1 MRKLLLILL
10 FATLSAEG
18 QAPATFAEGVVAFEK
33 KEWKA
38 AEAAMR
44 ATIAGNPKESP
55 GTVRVSGEWY
65 ETYVPHYFLARALAK
80 QGKCAEAVK
89 EFEETERQGVTMQI
103 GDFARHV
110 TSRGGCGG
118 APKAEPKKKIVLEA
132 TVPFGDE
139 APPPPPLTT
148 TRAAPPPKPIVVT
161 TTTAAPA
168 PAPVP
173 PRTVPAPAVDLDTRA
188 RLSAAIDAYLG
199 GRYELATRILSESRF
214 TDRAAAGEA
223 ALFRAAARHALYRS
237 SGGQDAALRDLVASD
252 LREYRALRP
261 NARPDPRVFP
271 PGFIALVR

>member
-10 FATLSAEG
+10 AATLSAEG

-80 QGKCAEAVK
+80 QGKCAEAIK

-132 TVPFGDE
+132 TVPFGEE
-139 APPPPPLTT
+139 AVPRAATAAPPSPPPPP
-148 TRAAPPPKPIVVT
+148 PPPVKN
-161 TTTAAPA
+161 TTAAPVT
-168 PAPVP
+168 PTP
-173 PRTVPAPAVDLDTRA
+173 DLQTRA

-261 NARPDPRVFP
+261 NATPDPRVFP